1 MHFLF
6 LLPGLLGHQI
16 SPLLLVSPPSGE
28 DVTTLVTCHLS
39 SPSSPSLHSQ
49 MSLICLI
56 FSLLLLMKQLYIL
69 LIYLLTSL
77 FEYKIH
83 KFRDFCVFTAIFP
96 TPAACRHIVHIKH
109 QDRYLL
115 SARMNVKHAR
125 KINILMSII
134 FFMKQDQ
141 QVSTNGISVSH
152 FP

>member
-1 MHFLF
+1 
-6 LLPGLLGHQI
+6 
-16 SPLLLVSPPSGE
+16 
-28 DVTTLVTCHLS
+28 
-39 SPSSPSLHSQ
+39 
-49 MSLICLI
+49 
-56 FSLLLLMKQLYIL
+56 MKQLYIL
-69 LIYLLTSL
+69 LIYLLTFL